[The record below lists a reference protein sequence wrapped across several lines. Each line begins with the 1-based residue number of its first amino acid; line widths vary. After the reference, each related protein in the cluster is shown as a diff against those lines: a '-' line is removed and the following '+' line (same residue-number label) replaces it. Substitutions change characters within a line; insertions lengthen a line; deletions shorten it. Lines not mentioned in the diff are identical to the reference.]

1 MLIQDIRYDFI
12 SGAVS
17 ECRIMWDGNSCSLS
31 AYYETDNKWVTL
43 SRKRRGV
50 RLFDSVERAMIV
62 AAEIGFN
69 CVTLLQKH

>member
-31 AYYETDNKWVTL
+31 AYYKWVTL

-69 CVTLLQKH
+69 CVTLLQKQ